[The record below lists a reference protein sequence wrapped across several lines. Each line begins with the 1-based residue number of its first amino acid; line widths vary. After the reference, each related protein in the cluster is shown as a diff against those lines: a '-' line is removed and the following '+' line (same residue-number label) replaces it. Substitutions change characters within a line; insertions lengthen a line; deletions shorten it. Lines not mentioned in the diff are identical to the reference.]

1 VFLTARPVGSSSVAV
16 RMRLG
21 VRLRVRMPGRLVHSV
36 ALGGLRVRRHPGV
49 RTLVLT
55 VANSG
60 NADEELRG
68 ATVKLIRRGRIVSTL
83 RSREPREI
91 RARARV
97 LLAFPFHGRLRGLA
111 TALVEARFAEA
122 RSAQRRYR
130 LRL

>member
-1 VFLTARPVGSSSVAV
+1 
-16 RMRLG
+16 MRLG

-36 ALGGLRVRRHPGV
+36 ALGGLHVRRHAGG
-49 RTLVLT
+49 RTLLLT
-55 VANSG
+55 IANSG
-60 NADEELRG
+60 NVSERLRG
-68 ATVKLIRRGRIVSTL
+68 ATITLVRSGRVVSTL

-91 RARARV
+91 GARARV